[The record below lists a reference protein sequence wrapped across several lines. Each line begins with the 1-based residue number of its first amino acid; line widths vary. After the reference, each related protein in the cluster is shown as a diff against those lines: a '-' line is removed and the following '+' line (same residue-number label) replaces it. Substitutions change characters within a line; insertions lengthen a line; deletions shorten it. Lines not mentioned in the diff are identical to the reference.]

1 MRRLSD
7 QIRPSD
13 VTLWGGIAL
22 GCWAAAV
29 LAANLSA
36 LLPPNV
42 LAGLHASRLDGGT
55 LNQLRG
61 QVAGLEA
68 DAARLR
74 RDTAALERRFQ
85 LNQEQAG
92 TVTQRVGALESSIP
106 RLLEALPKTAEID
119 RSAMTASTRTNA
131 PQRFAAEGG
140 SVVVRQTPL
149 VPPAPLQL
157 PVDGASVAQPLPSEL
172 SVAAAPDAALGL
184 AIGPAVSAKDAAGAW
199 TDLEARVGALLIGL
213 SPVVAQDETG
223 KASRLVV
230 GPLAGEAEAEM
241 LCSHLEMVAVACT
254 PVPYI
259 GDPLTTDG

>member
-7 QIRPSD
+7 HIRPAD

-29 LAANLSA
+29 LAANVSA
-36 LLPPNV
+36 LVPPSM

-74 RDTAALERRFQ
+74 RETAALERRFDMTQ
-85 LNQEQAG
+85 QQAG

-119 RSAMTASTRTNA
+119 RSALTASTDANG
-131 PQRFAAEGG
+131 PQRFEAEGG
-140 SVVVRQTPL
+140 SVVVRHSPL
-149 VPPAPLQL
+149 VPPAPLEM
-157 PVDGASVAQPLPSEL
+157 PIDGTDTQPLP
-172 SVAAAPDAALGL
+172 AALESDDAATGDLGI
-184 AIGPAVSAKDAAGAW
+184 AIGPAVDEAGAGAEW
-199 TDLEARVGALLIGL
+199 AELEARVGALLIGL
-213 SPVVAQDETG
+213 RPVLGDGEAGDG
-223 KASRLVV
+223 RRIIA
-230 GPLAGEAEAEM
+230 GPVAGETEATT
-241 LCSHLEMVAVACT
+241 LCTHLEMVAVTCA
-254 PVPYI
+254 PAPYV
-259 GDPLTTDG
+259 GDPIAAGG